1 MNITNIAAI
10 RTQTVSRAMDLLS
23 MAWALL
29 AIVGTFPSARTIG
42 ATSPAIKKARKI
54 IMNILRIIC
63 CPPIK
68 KGIRPKAQGIGQCV
82 LQLIPMPHFGN
93 AKRIRQ

>member
-1 MNITNIAAI
+1 MNMTNIAAI

-42 ATSPAIKKARKI
+42 ATNPTIKKARNI
-54 IMNILRIIC
+54 IMNTLRIIC
-63 CPPIK
+63 CPPFK
-68 KGIRPKAQGIGQCV
+68 KGIR
-82 LQLIPMPHFGN
+82 LQ
-93 AKRIRQ
+93 A